1 MRFTEKIKNFVKEHE
16 VECVAGAIGAAA
28 FVLGYAVCDTISAKE
43 NLEQLKTATRTGIGI
58 GGMAGMTTVTSFI
71 VDNVPEA
78 DKIISEYCDKN
89 HVYFDKLFQ
98 ENPMIIDA
106 TKRLGEI
113 SLPLQKITY

>member
-1 MRFTEKIKNFVKEHE
+1 MRFTEKIKNFVNEHPLE
-16 VECVAGAIGAAA
+16 IAIGVFSVVA
-28 FVLGYAVCDTISAKE
+28 FGFGYSVCETVSAKE
-43 NLEQLKTATRTGIGI
+43 HMEQLKTATRTGIGI

-71 VDNVPEA
+71 IDKVPEA

-89 HVYFDKLFQ
+89 PVYFDKLFQ

-113 SLPLQKITY
+113 SLPLPKITY

>member
-1 MRFTEKIKNFVKEHE
+1 MRFTEKIKNFVNEHPFE
-16 VECVAGAIGAAA
+16 IAIGAFSVIA
-28 FVLGYAVCDTISAKE
+28 FGFGYAVCDTVSAKE
-43 NLEQLKTATRTGIGI
+43 HLEQLKTATRTGIGI

-71 VDNVPEA
+71 IDKVPEA
-78 DKIISEYCDKN
+78 DKIITEYCDKN
-89 HVYFDKLFQ
+89 PVYFDKLFQ